1 MMEPLYRKISLRL
14 IPVLFICYILAYL
27 DRVNVGFA
35 KLSMGNEL
43 WFSDEVF
50 ALGSGIFFIGYFL
63 FEVPANLLMQR
74 LGARLWMTRIMITW
88 GICSALCALSSDPA
102 HFYFFRFLLGL
113 AEAGFFPGVILYLTY
128 WYPQYY
134 RARMVALFM
143 SAIALAGIVGS
154 PVSGYI
160 LSAMQDYGS
169 LKPWQWLFIMEGIPS
184 VLFGLALPWLLTDG
198 PKKASWLT
206 DQEKK
211 SVLDRLELE
220 RVQSKAKVHSVGAA
234 LRSPEVWLLALVY
247 FSITLGLYGI
257 SFWLPQI
264 LKTRI
269 TTDPIMIGMLAA
281 IPWLCAA
288 AGMYAYGRH
297 SDLRQ
302 ERRYH
307 LLFVAV
313 LGMLSFVGAGIFM
326 DAPVVLMIC
335 ISLATTCVMCSMA
348 VFWPLPS
355 ALLSGVGAAAGI
367 AWINSIG
374 NLAGYISPE
383 LFVWLRDVYSGNA
396 ALIAIGMT
404 MMVGG
409 LISFILFRPAR

>member
-1 MMEPLYRKISLRL
+1 
-14 IPVLFICYILAYL
+14 
-27 DRVNVGFA
+27 
-35 KLSMGNEL
+35 
-43 WFSDEVF
+43 
-50 ALGSGIFFIGYFL
+50 
-63 FEVPANLLMQR
+63 
-74 LGARLWMTRIMITW
+74 
-88 GICSALCALSSDPA
+88 
-102 HFYFFRFLLGL
+102 
-113 AEAGFFPGVILYLTY
+113 
-128 WYPQYY
+128 
-134 RARMVALFM
+134 
-143 SAIALAGIVGS
+143 
-154 PVSGYI
+154 
-160 LSAMQDYGS
+160 
-169 LKPWQWLFIMEGIPS
+169 MEGIPS

-198 PKKASWLT
+198 PQKATWLS

-220 RVQSKAKVHSVGAA
+220 RVQSKAKVHSVGVA
-234 LRSPEVWLLALVY
+234 LRSPEVWLLVLVY

-313 LGMLSFVGAGIFM
+313 FGMLSFVGAGIFM

-409 LISFILFRPAR
+409 LISFILLRPAR